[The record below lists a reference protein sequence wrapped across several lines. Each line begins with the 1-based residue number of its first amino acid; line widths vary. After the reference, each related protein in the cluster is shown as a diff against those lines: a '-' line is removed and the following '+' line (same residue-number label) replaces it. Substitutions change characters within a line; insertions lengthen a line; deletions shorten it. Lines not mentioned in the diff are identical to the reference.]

1 VRQQFLDML
10 KTLFQNLKI
19 FAFLKIQG
27 ITTKHI
33 PHRPVIVSHQVDAPL
48 VGKMRESER
57 NMNALDKM
65 LGVLNIL

>member
-1 VRQQFLDML
+1 ML

-19 FAFLKIQG
+19 FAFQKFRRIA
-27 ITTKHI
+27 TKQI
-33 PHRPVIVSHQVDAPL
+33 PLRPVIVSHQVDAPL

-57 NMNALDKM
+57 NVNALDKM